1 MSMMIGV
8 QSMKVGVYV
17 IREGSINLSSGGPEG
32 KMKYIICELMIP
44 GSILITAPSH
54 GSLIHK
60 KNMNSL

>member
-44 GSILITAPSH
+44 GSILITAP
-54 GSLIHK
+54 
-60 KNMNSL
+60 N